1 MDRKC
6 KERDIEKKRE
16 IPTQTENNEVK
27 KLEGEILR
35 QPFLEVD

>member
-1 MDRKC
+1 MGK
-6 KERDIEKKRE
+6 EKKRE
-16 IPTQTENNEVK
+16 IPTPTENNEVK

>member
-1 MDRKC
+1 MDRKR
-6 KERDIEKKRE
+6 KKRDTEKKRE

-35 QPFLEVD
+35 QPFLEVG